1 MTKRRR
7 LQNSF
12 MKLILGSSSKYRK
25 NILEK
30 AGYVFD
36 ILVPDIDEKLIQM
49 EDPYERPLIVAR
61 AKAEVLISKIKEP
74 ALLITSDVIAVC
86 DGQVREKPSSKEE
99 AREFLKE
106 YSRGIAP
113 EGVTAIVVYNT
124 VSKEYYEGIDKAQVF
139 FNEFPESVIEDFIEN
154 GDALGRAGGFGIQ
167 SPVLRPYVKSIEGD
181 EESIVGMPVVLLK
194 KLLKQ
199 AGY

>member
-1 MTKRRR
+1 
-7 LQNSF
+7 

-36 ILVPDIDEKLIQM
+36 ILVPDINERLI
-49 EDPYERPLIVAR
+49 ETNDPCERPLVVAR

-86 DGQVREKPSSKEE
+86 NGKVREKPESKDE
-99 AREFLKE
+99 AREFLRE
-106 YSRGIAP
+106 YSRGIGP
-113 EGVTAIVVYNT
+113 EGVTAIVIYNT
-124 VSKEYYEGIDKAQVF
+124 VTKEYFEGIDRAQVF

-154 GDALGRAGGFGIQ
+154 DDALGRAGGFGVQ
-167 SPVLRPYVKSIEGD
+167 SSLLRPYVKEIKGD
-181 EESIVGMPVVLLK
+181 EESIVGMPVALLK
-194 KLLKQ
+194 KLLEQ

>member
-1 MTKRRR
+1 
-7 LQNSF
+7 

-36 ILVPDIDEKLIQM
+36 ILVPDIDERLI
-49 EDPYERPLIVAR
+49 ETNDPYERPLVVAR
-61 AKAEVLISKIKEP
+61 AKADVLIPKIKEP

-86 DGQVREKPSSKEE
+86 DGKVREKPNSTEK
-99 AREFLKE
+99 AREFLRE
-106 YSRGIAP
+106 YGGGVGP

-124 VSKEYYEGIDKAQVF
+124 VTKEYFEGIDKAQVF
-139 FNEFPESVIEDFIEN
+139 FNKFPESVIEDFIKN
-154 GDALGRAGGFGIQ
+154 GDALGRAGGFGVQ
-167 SPVLRPYVKSIEGD
+167 SPILRPYVKKIKGD
-181 EESIVGMPVVLLK
+181 EESIVGMPVSLLK

>member
-1 MTKRRR
+1 
-7 LQNSF
+7 

-36 ILVPDIDEKLIQM
+36 ILIPDIDEKLI
-49 EDPYERPLIVAR
+49 EIDDPYQRPLFVAR
-61 AKAEVLISKIKEP
+61 AKADALIPKIKES

-86 DGQVREKPSSKEE
+86 NGKVREKPNSKDE

-106 YSRGIAP
+106 YSKGTGP
-113 EGVTAIVVYNT
+113 EGVTAIVIYNT
-124 VSKEYYEGIDKAQVF
+124 ATKEYFEGIDKAQVF
-139 FNEFPESVIEDFIEN
+139 YNEFPESVIEDFLEN
-154 GDALGRAGGFGIQ
+154 GDALGRAGGFGVQ
-167 SPVLRPYVKSIEGD
+167 SPILRPYLQEIKGD
-181 EESIVGMPVVLLK
+181 EESMVGMPIALLK

>member
-1 MTKRRR
+1 
-7 LQNSF
+7 

-36 ILVPDIDEKLIQM
+36 ILVPDIDERLIQTN
-49 EDPYERPLIVAR
+49 DPYQRPLIVAR
-61 AKAEVLISKIKEP
+61 AKADVLIPKIKEP

-86 DGQVREKPSSKEE
+86 DGIVREKPQSKDE
-99 AREFLKE
+99 AREFLRE
-106 YSRGIAP
+106 YSRGVGP
-113 EGVTAIVVYNT
+113 EGVTAIVIYNT
-124 VSKEYYEGIDKAQVF
+124 VTKEYFEGIDKAQVF
-139 FNEFPESVIEDFIEN
+139 FNQFPELVIEHFIEN
-154 GDALGRAGGFGIQ
+154 GDALGRAGGFGVQ
-167 SPVLRPYVKSIEGD
+167 SPILRPYVKIIKGD
-181 EESIVGMPVVLLK
+181 EESIVGMPIVLLK